1 MPDARI
7 EVRQLGADAST
18 CPMRHSWASRNG
30 TVSIVEVLVALL
42 GSAAIAMW
50 WDIAPAQRVEFEDW
64 HTHEHF
70 PERLSIPGFLRG
82 SRWSSANEGFFVMYE
97 LETYDTLTSTHYLE
111 RLNNPTPWST
121 KMMPHHR
128 NMVRSQCR
136 VIDSYGGGI
145 AGSLLTTRMSPEAS
159 QAGSTRRALL
169 EILRQVPHQIG
180 LTSAHLLRT
189 ETPQLAQTTEQKIRG
204 GKDAV
209 VDWIVI
215 VSGYDAR
222 ALEDLVSAELAL
234 SDVSSVQHDVYR
246 LSYAATPRD
255 LELNRAL
262 QHQ

>member
-1 MPDARI
+1 M
-7 EVRQLGADAST
+7 
-18 CPMRHSWASRNG
+18 
-30 TVSIVEVLVALL
+30 ALL

-50 WDIAPAQRVEFEDW
+50 WDIAPAQRIEFEDW
-64 HTHEHF
+64 HSREHF

-82 SRWSSANEGFFVMYE
+82 SRWSSVNEGFFVMYE
-97 LETYDTLTSTHYLE
+97 LETYDTLTSPCYLE

-145 AGSLLTTRMSPEAS
+145 AGSLLTVRVSPEAS
-159 QAGSTRRALL
+159 QADATRRAL
-169 EILRQVPHQIG
+169 IVVLRQVPHEIG

-189 ETPQLAQTTEQKIRG
+189 ETPQLAQTMEQKIRG

-209 VDWIVI
+209 ADWIVI
-215 VSGYDAR
+215 VYGYDAR
-222 ALEDLVSAELAL
+222 ALEDLVSGKLAL
-234 SDVSSVQHDVYR
+234 LGVGSAQHDVYR

-255 LELNRAL
+255 LQLNRPL
-262 QHQ
+262 RQQ

>member
-1 MPDARI
+1 M
-7 EVRQLGADAST
+7 
-18 CPMRHSWASRNG
+18 
-30 TVSIVEVLVALL
+30 ALL

-50 WDIAPAQRVEFEDW
+50 WDIAPAQRIEFENW
-64 HTHEHF
+64 HSHEHF

-97 LETYDTLTSTHYLE
+97 LETYDTLTSPCYLE

-121 KMMPHHR
+121 KMMPRHR

-145 AGSLLTTRMSPEAS
+145 AGLLLTVRVSPEAS
-159 QAGSTRRALL
+159 QADATRRALL
-169 EILRQVPHQIG
+169 EVLRQVPHEIG

-189 ETPQLAQTTEQKIRG
+189 ETPQLAQTKEQKIRG

-209 VDWIVI
+209 ADWIVI

-222 ALEDLVSAELAL
+222 ALEDLISGKLAL
-234 SDVSSVQHDVYR
+234 LGVGSAQHDVYR

-255 LELNRAL
+255 LQLNRQL
-262 QHQ
+262 QQQ